1 MFSTD
6 LTNTSW
12 KRANTIWKQQRAIF
26 RNHQKA
32 RVPVLSVSPKK
43 RRTSHLCQAK
53 EPQNMALGE
62 TCSKAQRCTKAGHK
76 SKRQL
81 KMHYCSH
88 CPEPSEQRTQL
99 SSPQLAKHLFFQ
111 VKPLSQV
118 GICQTSL
125 QEGMGNTPRNACKER
140 RGHSVPGMVTQSTSR
155 LWNGASRL
163 ALAHVHMQVS
173 KWFGASTFD
182 DTGARRC

>member
-88 CPEPSEQRTQL
+88 CPEPSEQRIQL
-99 SSPQLAKHLFFQ
+99 SSPQLAKHLFFPG
-111 VKPLSQV
+111 K
-118 GICQTSL
+118 TSFAGRDLPNLFAGRDGEHSPKCL
-125 QEGMGNTPRNACKER
+125 QREER
-140 RGHSVPGMVTQSTSR
+140 
-155 LWNGASRL
+155 A
-163 ALAHVHMQVS
+163 
-173 KWFGASTFD
+173 FGARHGHTVHITPMKWSISSSTRSCAHA
-182 DTGARRC
+182 GIKMVWSKHIWWYRC